1 LNCEKDLR
9 EERNVEEA
17 NALLMV
23 NDDLKQTNLAAEE
36 EKKKARKQR
45 EFVENSV
52 GALEKSV
59 QD

>member
-1 LNCEKDLR
+1 MNCEKELR

-23 NDDLKQTNLAAEE
+23 NDDLKQTNLASEE

-45 EFVENSV
+45 EFIDASV
-52 GALEKSV
+52 SALEKSV
-59 QD
+59 QE